1 MIDGIAFGLNL
12 YPSPPVSSFSSCG
25 HHINVLFSQLFL
37 RCVVVKI
44 ATGSS
49 LAHRVQPFYVIRTP
63 IVQNMYK
70 TIFFIKIKIHVFSI
84 TYFGKIHQLSYI
96 KGSL

>member
-25 HHINVLFSQLFL
+25 HHISVLFSQLSIS
-37 RCVVVKI
+37 RCVVVKT

-49 LAHRVQPFYVIRTP
+49 LAHRVQPFYVIRKMAP
-63 IVQNMYK
+63 PPPPPHSPKYV
-70 TIFFIKIKIHVFSI
+70 
-84 TYFGKIHQLSYI
+84 
-96 KGSL
+96 

>member
-25 HHINVLFSQLFL
+25 HHISVLFSQLFS

-49 LAHRVQPFYVIRTP
+49 LAHRVQPFYVIT
-63 IVQNMYK
+63 NMSVAA
-70 TIFFIKIKIHVFSI
+70 TIKHFSDC
-84 TYFGKIHQLSYI
+84 FKHFM
-96 KGSL
+96 GSFY